1 MKIWDSVYLYVGYRH
16 IESQKFQWYTEE
28 NMIPIQIQKQFFF
41 VILGH
46 SKKSKKKFARH
57 KIRSDSPDKDVFA
70 YDLEDPGETQV
81 NLLWTFINDV
91 T

>member
-1 MKIWDSVYLYVGYRH
+1 MIYR
-16 IESQKFQWYTEE
+16 E
-28 NMIPIQIQKQFFF
+28 NMIPVQIQKQNKKF